1 MNLGSIIN
9 GIIGITVIIII
20 SFCFSN
26 QRKKINWSLVAKGL
40 LLQFLF
46 AFFIIKGNELGQI
59 FYPLG
64 LVKLGLE
71 WVGNIIVLLLQ
82 FTLEGSQFVFGP
94 LGSSSGEGNL
104 GFIFAFQALST
115 IVFVS
120 SVTSLLYHFGILQR
134 VVQVMAF
141 IMVRILGTSGAES
154 LTAAANIFVGQ
165 TEAPL
170 LIKPYINKMTRSE
183 ILTIMTSGMATIA
196 GGVMA
201 AYIAILGQSL
211 AMAKGIDINTANL
224 QMAIHLLAASTMAAP
239 GVIVITKIL
248 YPETEEPLTK
258 GNVKVHVER
267 DASNFIEST
276 ATGALEGVKLAI
288 NVAAMLI
295 AFIALVALLNHI
307 LFYLGDITGL
317 NNILIEKYD
326 QALSFQFI
334 LGIILQFV
342 AFIIGVPW
350 QDAMHFGS
358 LIGTKV
364 VLNEFVAYLDLSTLI
379 AKNALSDK
387 TIVMAS
393 YALCGFAN
401 FSSIAIQ
408 IAGIGG
414 LAPNKKKDIAEL
426 GLKALLGGTLTTLIT
441 ATIGGMIF

>member
-1 MNLGSIIN
+1 LNLGSIIN